1 MSSKR
6 LPPHEVTEED
16 GSRTIDIGA
25 WKITATSKH
34 IVTAAES
41 DDLNKLLDFPLPE
54 MTFGN
59 NALRLRYKKADKEWV
74 YQLDTVEALKLVKN
88 GELGEGDGGVKV
100 GYAEAWLK
108 SR

>member
-6 LPPHEVTEED
+6 SPPHELSEED

-25 WKITATSKH
+25 WKITATSKT
-34 IVTAAES
+34 IVTASES
-41 DDLNKLLDFPLPE
+41 DTLNKLLDFPLPE

-59 NALRLRYKKADKEWV
+59 NALKLRYKKGDREWV
-74 YQLDTVEALKLVKN
+74 YQLDTAEALKMVKN

-100 GYAEAWLK
+100 GYAEEWLK

>member
-1 MSSKR
+1 MSPKR
-6 LPPHEVTEED
+6 LPPHEVSEED
-16 GSRTIDIGA
+16 GCRTIDIGA
-25 WKITATSKH
+25 WKITATSTH

-41 DDLNKLLDFPLPE
+41 DVLSKLLDYPLPE

-59 NALRLRYKKADKEWV
+59 NSLRLRYKKGDREWIF
-74 YQLDTVEALKLVKN
+74 QLDTVEALKLVKN

-100 GYAEAWLK
+100 GYAEEWLK